1 MTGAHDWVDLLRTH
15 TRRFTELLAD
25 ADPDA
30 PVEHCPGWTVRD
42 LAVHLGGVH
51 QWVVHAVV
59 AGDPS
64 LTPEPPRENDDVAG
78 WYARQ
83 ARALVGLLAATPPDA
98 FAWTLDRDDRTA
110 GFWRRRQVHEV
121 VVHTWDLEHATGT
134 TSSID
139 PALAWDGVREVTD
152 VLLPRQVRLGRARPP
167 RRTLHLVATDVAN
180 GGPVVLEDRARPATE
195 AADPELDAPVEVR
208 GRAEDVLLLLWHRT
222 DPDTLGVDPRAVEVL
237 AQALVP

>member
-1 MTGAHDWVDLLRTH
+1 VTGPHDWIDLLRTH
-15 TRRFTELLAD
+15 TRRFTELLTD

-42 LAVHLGGVH
+42 LVVHLGGVH

-64 LTPEPPRENDDVAG
+64 LTPEPPRDGEDLAG

-121 VVHTWDLEHATGT
+121 VVHAWDLEHTTRGGATA
-134 TSSID
+134 ID
-139 PALAWDGVREVTD
+139 PALAWDGVREVVD

-167 RRTLHLVATDVAN
+167 RHTLHLAATDVAD
-180 GGPVVLEDRARPATE
+180 GPVVLEDPARPA
-195 AADPELDAPVEVR
+195 ADGDPEPEPPVEVQ
-208 GRAEDVLLLLWHRT
+208 GRAEDLLLLLWHRT
-222 DPDTLGVDPRAVEVL
+222 DPVALGVDPRAADVL
-237 AQALVP
+237 AQALTP